1 MLFLNKQEEVL
12 DIQLTPYGKHL
23 LSRGK
28 FKPVYYAFFDDNI
41 LYDSEYAGFE
51 EDQNEI
57 QARIKDSTPQ
67 LQAQY
72 KFTGKFEKTIE
83 VDFGT
88 GDKLVPTIPS
98 MRTSLTSDL
107 GNSKPLEN
115 KYPAINLRFLKG
127 EANSYDLSYRTKF
140 GDKII
145 PQINLTLEYLIY
157 INAISLDSTA
167 EIGTPMDSHDADV
180 YFEDQ
185 LLDSSFSSPIA
196 QDGTFL
202 SIVND
207 YILADI
213 VEENT
218 DFKMENFN
226 IEVFKVVT
234 NPPEEEELISLSF
247 AKNIQE
253 KIVNN
258 ILLDSPDEDADLEL
272 VLCPDNVEYYF
283 DIFYDHDIDRELISN
298 SVSLLRSEGFYTDE
312 DFVSEDNPFVRLANS
327 DIYGTNVTPD
337 DIEDCE
343 GE

>member
-23 LSRGK
+23 LSKGK
-28 FKPVYYAFFDDNI
+28 FRPAYYAFFDDNL

-51 EDQNEI
+51 ESQNEI
-57 QARIKDSTPQ
+57 QTRIKDSTPQ
-67 LQAQY
+67 LQTQY
-72 KFTGKFEKTIE
+72 KFTGKFEKSIE

-88 GDKLVPTIPS
+88 GDKVVPTIPS
-98 MRTSLTSDL
+98 ERNSLTSDL
-107 GNSKPLEN
+107 GTSRPQED
-115 KYPAINLRFLKG
+115 KYPAINLRFFKG
-127 EANSYDLSYRTKF
+127 EADSYDLAYRTKF

-157 INAISLDSTA
+157 VRSIAVDSGA
-167 EIGTPMDSHDADV
+167 DVGTPMDFHDADI

-185 LLDSSFSSPIA
+185 LLDSSFSSPVA
-196 QDGTFL
+196 DDGTFL

-213 VEENT
+213 IEENT
-218 DFKMENFN
+218 DFKMENFDV
-226 IEVFKVVT
+226 EVF
-234 NPPEEEELISLSF
+234 EIISGSAGEELISLSF
-247 AKNIQE
+247 AKDNQE

-258 ILLDSPDEDADLEL
+258 ILLDNLDEDPDLEL
-272 VLCPDNVEYYF
+272 VLSPDNVEYYF

-298 SVSLLRSEGFYTDE
+298 SVTILRSKGFYTDE
-312 DFVSEDNPFVRLANS
+312 DFVSEDNPFVRLAIS

-337 DIEDCE
+337 DLCEE